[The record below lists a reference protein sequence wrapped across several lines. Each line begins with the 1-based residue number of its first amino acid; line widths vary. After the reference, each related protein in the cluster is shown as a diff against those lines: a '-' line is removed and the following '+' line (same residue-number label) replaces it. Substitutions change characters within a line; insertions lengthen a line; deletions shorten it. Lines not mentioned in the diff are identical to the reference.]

1 MNNCWGKCMYNISV
15 KIHNELFRIST
26 NSLYIYK
33 ILSAELKNIEESQA
47 DHQLQI
53 EIIYLRPSE
62 LYIRYLNSSQ
72 ISVFNQPIFLFDKK
86 QSTMIISS
94 LEDIYS
100 IRSFITREI
109 LDYFYTNLQCIALH
123 SSAICT
129 ENGGTLFVGEKNAGK
144 SSLCL
149 GGVIGHNAKL
159 ISDDI
164 TLLFMGDDKV
174 YAEGIFKGINANENT
189 ISVLKTGLALSEQT
203 DIIKDR
209 YIAKDGLICGE
220 SRIDRICFS
229 RIPKASKNVTVSKI
243 KRNTFDIQVQKNIIR
258 SFFGKR
264 YHMNPYL
271 VTDIVTTLYNSAS
284 VYNVE
289 LNSNL
294 MVSFDKLD
302 ERINIT

>member
-1 MNNCWGKCMYNISV
+1 MYNISV
-15 KIHNELFRIST
+15 NIHNELFRIST

-33 ILSAELKNIEESQA
+33 ILITELKNIEEIQA
-47 DHQLQI
+47 DYQLQI
-53 EIIYLRPSE
+53 QIIYQRPSE
-62 LYIRYLNSSQ
+62 LYSRYLNSSQ
-72 ISVFNQPIFLFDKK
+72 IFVFGQPIFLFEKK
-86 QSTMIISS
+86 KSTMIISS
-94 LEDIYS
+94 LEDVYS

-129 ENGGTLFVGEKNAGK
+129 INGGTLFVGEKNAGK

-149 GGVIGHNAKL
+149 GGVIGYNAKL

-174 YAEGIFKGINANENT
+174 YAAGIFKGINANENT
-189 ISVLKTGLALSEQT
+189 ISVLKTGLRLSDQT

-209 YIAKDGLICGE
+209 YIAKDDLICSE
-220 SRIDRICFS
+220 SRIDRICFT
-229 RIPKASKNVTVSKI
+229 RIPKASDNVTVSKI
-243 KRNTFDIQVQKNIIR
+243 KRNTFDKQVQRNIIK

-264 YHMNPYL
+264 YQMNPYL
-271 VTDIVTTLYNSAS
+271 VADIVTTLYNSAS

-289 LNSNL
+289 LNCNL

>member
-1 MNNCWGKCMYNISV
+1 MYSISIN
-15 KIHNELFRIST
+15 IHNNFFKIST

-33 ILSAELKNIEESQA
+33 ILSVELKNIEGNQA
-47 DHQLQI
+47 DHQLEI
-53 EIIYLRPSE
+53 EIIYQRPSE
-62 LYIRYLNSSQ
+62 LYNKYIGCSQ
-72 ISVFNQPIFLFDKK
+72 ITVFNQPIFLFYGKR
-86 QSTMIISS
+86 STMIISS
-94 LEDIYS
+94 LDDIYS

-129 ENGGTLFVGEKNAGK
+129 EIGGTLFVGEKNVGK
-144 SSLCL
+144 SSLSL
-149 GGVIGHNAKL
+149 AGVISHNAKL

-164 TLLFMGDDKV
+164 TLLFVDGGKI

-189 ISVLKTGLALSEQT
+189 ISVLKTGLKSSGQT
-203 DIIKDR
+203 DSSKDR
-209 YIAKDGLICGE
+209 YIPKDGLICCE

-229 RIPKASKNVTVSKI
+229 RIPKTNKNVAITKI
-243 KRNTFDIQVQKNIIR
+243 KRNTFDNQVQKNIIK

-271 VTDIVTTLYNSAS
+271 VTDIVTALYNSTSA
-284 VYNVE
+284 YNVE
-289 LNSNL
+289 LNFNL
-294 MVSFDKLD
+294 MVSFDELD